1 LRSLL
6 LVLAGLALA
15 LPPRP
20 GGAEL
25 ADMYAEVRRALTELV
40 RAAAP
45 ASEPTRLAAT
55 TLQAPGIG
63 TEARRTRQPARSL
76 GAPTFS
82 RVVITP
88 KGTST
93 FEGDGAPGSRVT
105 ISIGGRVIGTQA
117 VGPLG
122 RWRISLERPLPAGDH
137 HIESSA
143 RFETGTQVLVGD
155 EVRVAIPPSFTGSA
169 IVAYDAARDGPA
181 QRATDREGAATSSP
195 APARSAEQAAVR
207 RRAEELADRAS
218 RGFDEIQR
226 KAMQSDGVSEGREV
240 AARLPSGTE
249 SDAVHGSWTDAVL
262 DWLHRANRD
271 YQREIA
277 GKLARAPHG
286 SKPATPGDARPA
298 GVPTV
303 AAEHGSDAA
312 EQARTAARERL
323 FAEEEARRKAERDAL
338 LARGGSRQMPPV
350 PGATV
355 RHDRVSPPPPDATRP
370 SEPRTGGEESVVSEA
385 ELAAERAASE
395 ELAQRIERRRQAAEA
410 ARLRAEARARESA
423 TTDEAERRRLELE
436 AQRRLAEER
445 KAVEA
450 KRLADEAERRRQELE
465 AQRRLAEERK
475 AAEAKRLADEAERRR
490 QEEEAQR
497 KLAEERKTIEARGL
511 MAEEARRREA
521 ALRKQAEE
529 RMAANGEKQPRVP
542 ARVEP
547 VDAPRSAVAERRAA
561 GERTSPAGGAAGNVE
576 VLREPAPGRAGGKD
590 GVRRPDSR
598 IAEGSAEKGP
608 VDGAVPSGRRTTA
621 RVDSRRRQGPE
632 PTTCRGRKAG
642 RRVDLPGVYIVRR
655 GDTLWAIARRHYGSG
670 ARYPLIYRANR
681 RTIAD
686 PDLIYPCQRIHLPR
700 RGRRG

>member
-1 LRSLL
+1 MRSLL

-76 GAPTFS
+76 GAPSFS

-338 LARGGSRQMPPV
+338 LARGGSRQTQPA
-350 PGATV
+350 PGAIV

-423 TTDEAERRRLELE
+423 TT
-436 AQRRLAEER
+436 
-445 KAVEA
+445 
-450 KRLADEAERRRQELE
+450 DEAERRRQELE